1 MTTFL
6 NKKSILSLVMA
17 VMLAFTMFPTS
28 AMAADADIVEDHVHT
43 EECEHD
49 EIIVKTEAVV
59 LDETAITSQEDNPIT
74 DITVET
80 EEATITETVLATSGI
95 IGESNV
101 EWNLDTAS
109 GRLIFTGNGD
119 CEPFTSADDQPWA
132 AVRTEIKEVWFYDMD
147 SLTISDL
154 AYWFDGCTSLEMA
167 EIPYTTL
174 VIGTRAFA
182 NCLSLE
188 VIMIYHDGGFEIEE
202 DAFVVDTP
210 SLLEIRYVPASADTF
225 DILTSYDWLEDNRY
239 VNYED
244 AYGLMLLATGTCGI
258 CKETCEYTLEYEQW
272 DEEEHWVRRWCSN
285 CGKDQLGGV
294 LGQLHTFSNGIC
306 TVCGYN
312 NGSGSGSGSGGDSGG
327 GTTTCYHY
335 NTYYSWSG
343 CTYYEYCS
351 NCGEYMGSG
360 TSHGYTYTTWS
371 GCTWYE
377 YCNDCGAYMNSG
389 TSHGSYSY
397 GSWEYYSS
405 SQHRR
410 KYACSDCGEGSYS
423 YGYHST
429 STEYTEYSST
439 QHKVGSYCSTC
450 SSYVGST
457 SYESHDFSYGSWTK
471 YNNSQHRRSVYC
483 SDCGY
488 SSYEYATH
496 SLSYGSWT
504 SNGSSQHKRTVSC
517 SCGYSTT
524 ETASHNLTY
533 GSWTKYSDTQ
543 HKRTVSCSTCSY
555 STTEYANHSLTTG
568 SWSSVSDTQHARTAS
583 CSCGYSSTETVNHDF
598 SYGEWE
604 GYNDTQ
610 HRRTASCDCGY
621 SGYVYEDHVLTSG
634 ADVKQKDDTQHYL
647 VHTCDCGYEVEEA
660 ENHTFTYGAW
670 SSISD
675 SEHTREAVCRCGYS
689 TDETAYHEDSDYD
702 GYCDYCEYLMTFFS
716 VTVPANM
723 SLTVSKNGEVYAAT
737 NAAVINNSSYAV
749 EITSVTVSAGEN
761 WTLVPY
767 GYNMADEKVDSRL
780 IGFYLNGAETS
791 KIGTSESL
799 TLSDNWTIDRDDFFP
814 LQYDA
819 VVSATSDILQN
830 EQVLTLVFIINWA
843 PR

>member
-17 VMLAFTMFPTS
+17 VMLTFTMFPTS
-28 AMAADADIVEDHVHT
+28 AMAADTDISEDHVHT

-49 EIIVKTEAVV
+49 EVIIETEAVV
-59 LDETAITSQEDNPIT
+59 LDETAITSPEDNPIT
-74 DITVET
+74 NITVET
-80 EEATITETVLATSGI
+80 EEATIAETVPATSGI

-147 SLTISDL
+147 SLAISDL

-167 EIPYTTL
+167 EIPYTTP

-182 NCLSLE
+182 GCPSLK
-188 VIMIYHDGGFEIEE
+188 VIMIYHDGDLEIKEN
-202 DAFVVDTP
+202 AFMTDCLSP
-210 SLLEIRYVPASADTF
+210 LEIRYIPSSEATME
-225 DILTSYDWLEDNRY
+225 ILTRYGWKEDNRA
-239 VNYED
+239 VFYED
-244 AYGLMLLATGTCGI
+244 AYGISLLATGYCIFCDTTCS
-258 CKETCEYTLEYEQW
+258 YTLSYEYW
-272 DEEEHWVRRWCSN
+272 TEEDHSIRHWCSN
-285 CGKDQLGGV
+285 CGYDQCQGV
-294 LGQLHTFSNGIC
+294 MGESHSFSNGVC
-306 TVCGYN
+306 SKCGYD
-312 NGSGSGSGSGGDSGG
+312 NGTGSGSGGGDSGDTG
-327 GTTTCYHY
+327 DTTCYHY

-360 TSHGYTYTTWS
+360 TSHGYTYTSWS

-397 GSWEYYSS
+397 GSWEYYNTSR
-405 SQHRR
+405 HRR
-410 KYACSDCGEGSYS
+410 YYSCNDCGEGSYS

-429 STEYTEYSST
+429 TTKYTEYSST
-439 QHKVGSYCSTC
+439 QHMYGSYCSIC

-457 SYESHDFSYGSWTK
+457 SYASHSFSYGSWAN
-471 YNNSQHRRSVYC
+471 YSSNQHRRSVYC
-483 SDCGY
+483 SGCGY
-488 SSYEYATH
+488 SSYEYASH

-504 SNGSSQHKRTVSC
+504 SNGSTQHKRTVSC

-524 ETASHNLTY
+524 ETANHNLTY
-533 GSWTKYSDTQ
+533 GNWEINEGADYSHT
-543 HKRTVSCSTCSY
+543 HKRTVNCSCGY
-555 STTEYANHSLTTG
+555 STTEYQDHS
-568 SWSSVSDTQHARTAS
+568 
-583 CSCGYSSTETVNHDF
+583 C
-598 SYGEWE
+598 YGVEEWE
-604 GYNDTQ
+604 YADTTYHKRLEQ
-610 HRRTASCDCGY
+610 CDCGY
-621 SGYVYEDHVLTSG
+621 VRYHYDYHGYTTT
-634 ADVKQKDDTQHYL
+634 KT
-647 VHTCDCGYEVEEA
+647 
-660 ENHTFTYGAW
+660 
-670 SSISD
+670 SISD
-675 SEHTREAVCRCGYS
+675 TEHEVTQNCSSCNHDITSTEGHGFNYGSWICSSESQHERTVSCICEYNGLEYKA
-689 TDETAYHEDSDYD
+689 HEDTDYD
-702 GYCDYCEYLMTFFS
+702 GYCDDCEYLMTFFS

-749 EITSVTVSAGEN
+749 EITSVTVSAGDN

-767 GYNMADEKVDSRL
+767 DYNMADEKVDSHL

-799 TLSDNWTIDRDDFFP
+799 TLPDNWTIDRDDFFR